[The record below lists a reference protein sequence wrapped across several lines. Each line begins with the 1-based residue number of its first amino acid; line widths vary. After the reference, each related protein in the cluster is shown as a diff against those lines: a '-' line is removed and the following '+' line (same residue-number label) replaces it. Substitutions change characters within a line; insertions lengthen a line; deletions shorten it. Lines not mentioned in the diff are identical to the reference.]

1 MIYNDLI
8 IKEYEVYIGKLKN
21 GEIDFIASKNNELN
35 YIQVTYSLNSNE
47 TINREF
53 SALEEI
59 SDNYN
64 KYVISL
70 DEEDYSKNGIKHINA
85 IKFLL
90 SDELN

>member
-8 IKEYEVYIGKLKN
+8 IKEYEVYIWKLKN

-70 DEEDYSKNGIKHINA
+70 AEEDYSKNGIKHINV